1 MGRLTPE
8 EATRTARARG
18 TSSTPEGVRL
28 HTGRCPVCC
37 ASARLYAGRC
47 PAYHAPGYL
56 RFLLASHHADVPHP
70 FVDLHLWRRSSGRWN
85 AGWVL
90 WGRRWR
96 ILGASLAV
104 LVGVKMPHQPECVP
118 WE

>member
-56 RFLLASHHADVPHP
+56 RFLLASHHADVCGGEVED
-70 FVDLHLWRRSSGRWN
+70 FRRISCSSGRCQDATP
-85 AGWVL
+85 AGVRPM
-90 WGRRWR
+90 GESTRGARRTD
-96 ILGASLAV
+96 GS
-104 LVGVKMPHQPECVP
+104 
-118 WE
+118 